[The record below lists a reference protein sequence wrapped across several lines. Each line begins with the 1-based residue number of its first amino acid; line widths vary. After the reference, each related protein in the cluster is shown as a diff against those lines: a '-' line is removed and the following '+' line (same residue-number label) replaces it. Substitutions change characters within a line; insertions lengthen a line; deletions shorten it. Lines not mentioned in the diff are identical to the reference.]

1 MIGSF
6 VWIGNVAFGLFV
18 IGIVS
23 AVVAVAKVN
32 AYDCDND

>member
-6 VWIGNVAFGLFV
+6 IWIGNVAFGLFAL
-18 IGIVS
+18 GIVS
-23 AVVAVAKVN
+23 AFVAVAKVN